1 MELNSEFW
9 TVYLLMCCDGRV
21 YTGCAQ
27 DVEKRIREHREGRVQ
42 FTKSRLPVR
51 VLVMIR
57 FEDRLKAFQFE
68 KYLKS
73 GSGRAFLKRHFVGGT
88 VSAIAPSR
96 GEGGLRPTTI
106 WLRSKMEGGAT
117 VDAVH
122 PKKGCFSL
130 R

>member
-9 TVYLLMCCDGRV
+9 TVYLLICCDGRV

-27 DVEKRIREHREGRVQ
+27 NVEKRIQEHREGRVQ

-57 FEDRLKAFQFE
+57 FEDRLNAFQFE

-73 GSGRAFLKRHFVGGT
+73 GSGRAFLKRHFVGRT

-96 GEGGLRPTTI
+96 GEGG
-106 WLRSKMEGGAT
+106 SM
-117 VDAVH
+117 
-122 PKKGCFSL
+122 
-130 R
+130 